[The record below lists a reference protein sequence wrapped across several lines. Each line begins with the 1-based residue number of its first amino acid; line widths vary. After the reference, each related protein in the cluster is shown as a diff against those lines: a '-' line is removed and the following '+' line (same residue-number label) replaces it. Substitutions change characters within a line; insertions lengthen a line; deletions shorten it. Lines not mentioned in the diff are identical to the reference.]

1 MPSITVN
8 LSDPGGRR
16 YLKLGMEV
24 EVNADVSAEIKA
36 QGARIR
42 DAIIM
47 LLAGKTF
54 NDISTPDGK
63 VLLKAEVAAPAQ
75 PDSWGATRDS
85 GLFYGFCCGINP
97 VDQGRAATPRK
108 ICSTRY
114 YVMSQDDQ
122 EALAAQWAAQ
132 LEDEADNADADGGG
146 AAAADAEAADD
157 KSCGAPR
164 LWMTT
169 LLPPSGPKL
178 WPRMRRIRGRPPS
191 AARVPVPAAE
201 PFSSPTTDAQFK
213 DMTEMSRQPRDNK
226 LKRELDFILDIPL
239 DVSAELGRTR
249 LLINELLQLG
259 QGSVVELNKLAGEP
273 LEVYVNGKLVA
284 RGEAVVI
291 NEKFGVRLTDI
302 ISPIERVKQLG

>member
-1 MPSITVN
+1 
-8 LSDPGGRR
+8 
-16 YLKLGMEV
+16 
-24 EVNADVSAEIKA
+24 
-36 QGARIR
+36 
-42 DAIIM
+42 
-47 LLAGKTF
+47 
-54 NDISTPDGK
+54 
-63 VLLKAEVAAPAQ
+63 
-75 PDSWGATRDS
+75 
-85 GLFYGFCCGINP
+85 
-97 VDQGRAATPRK
+97 
-108 ICSTRY
+108 
-114 YVMSQDDQ
+114 MSQDDQ

-132 LEDEADNADADGGG
+132 LEEEEAGQPGGDAGAPEAEAGDAG
-146 AAAADAEAADD
+146 AAAGDQERSPVDDETLAAQWAEALAEDEED
-157 KSCGAPR
+157 KSGTSTFGGA
-164 LWMTT
+164 
-169 LLPPSGPKL
+169 GA
-178 WPRMRRIRGRPPS
+178 GGGGQ
-191 AARVPVPAAE
+191 
-201 PFSSPTTDAQFK
+201 TTDAHFK